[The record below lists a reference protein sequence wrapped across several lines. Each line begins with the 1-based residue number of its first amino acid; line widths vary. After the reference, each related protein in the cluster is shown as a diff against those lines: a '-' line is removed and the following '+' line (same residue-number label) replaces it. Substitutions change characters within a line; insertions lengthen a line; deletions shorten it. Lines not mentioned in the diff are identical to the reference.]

1 MLSHLFKDGKEGP
14 LSIFFLPT
22 LLFPSVGSTDR
33 SGNRSRFH
41 SSWQRLRQQQ
51 QQRIG
56 SKKGHPRFLST
67 NDNGFFCC
75 CGFWALSIF
84 LPLSGAHSD
93 PDILPRRFLQVP
105 HTFLYSLRC
114 EIRCTEFL
122 AHSFQICRAVCTKL
136 GRNMTTKD
144 RAIRG
149 SRRHFPCFRCR
160 YLLGCPKCE
169 RPPLPPPPLN
179 SSAAPFS
186 LPLSVVPTRPGT
198 IVVAMPLLSNL
209 GRVA

>member
-1 MLSHLFKDGKEGP
+1 MHKKRERECLLLSHLFKDGKEGP

-75 CGFWALSIF
+75 CGFRVVRFPFSTPSRVHIVTRIF
-84 LPLSGAHSD
+84 FRGGFYKFPT
-93 PDILPRRFLQVP
+93 RF
-105 HTFLYSLRC
+105 FISLRC
-114 EIRCTEFL
+114 VIRCTD
-122 AHSFQICRAVCTKL
+122 QISRTFIPNMSRGVH
-136 GRNMTTKD
+136 RNWA
-144 RAIRG
+144 RI
-149 SRRHFPCFRCR
+149 
-160 YLLGCPKCE
+160 
-169 RPPLPPPPLN
+169 
-179 SSAAPFS
+179 
-186 LPLSVVPTRPGT
+186 
-198 IVVAMPLLSNL
+198 
-209 GRVA
+209 